1 MNKPDRE
8 TVYALLEEITQTP
21 GLSAAPQTEL
31 MESNI
36 LDSLSFLLFLECLD
50 DRFGIELQPTQAPPA
65 VWKTPQSV
73 ADYLLNL

>member
-21 GLSAAPQTEL
+21 GLSEAPQTEL

-50 DRFGIELQPTQAPPA
+50 DRFGIELQPTQALPA